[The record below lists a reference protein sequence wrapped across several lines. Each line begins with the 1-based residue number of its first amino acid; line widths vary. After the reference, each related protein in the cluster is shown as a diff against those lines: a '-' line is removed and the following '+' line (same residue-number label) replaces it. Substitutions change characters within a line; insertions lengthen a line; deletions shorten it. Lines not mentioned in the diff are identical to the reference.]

1 MNFQLNPCKL
11 FAGVLGV
18 WHSMKV
24 SSLPAFLL
32 VTKYARDY
40 LARSNSWPHLV
51 KVELILFCNQH
62 VDYSRFV
69 GVTHAA
75 SHTLLINLNKI
86 IVTIVFW
93 IVHVDSHIGTKL
105 IIMKSGCLHSLLWSK
120 FLWSKVK
127 LSQKRLRRSEGKKF
141 EGHTDLYDKGLV
153 EFFRKGLTLT
163 LSFIKI

>member
-11 FAGVLGV
+11 FVGVFGM

-24 SSLPAFLL
+24 SSFPAFLL

-40 LARSNSWPHLV
+40 LARSSSWPHLV

-62 VDYSRFV
+62 VD
-69 GVTHAA
+69 VTHAA

-93 IVHVDSHIGTKL
+93 IVHVDSHIGTTL

-120 FLWSKVK
+120 FLWNKVK
-127 LSQKRLRRSEGKKF
+127 LSQKRLRPSEGKKF

-153 EFFRKGLTLT
+153 EFFSKGLTLT